1 MQKKSRSNSVRVTR
15 RTFAAGAGAAAFVA
29 GAAPFNIVRAQGG
42 PLKVGVILPRTG
54 YEAGIGQDCQRGV
67 DIAPAIFKS
76 LGLPELTIINGDT
89 ESNVDTAR
97 ARAEKLIGDGAQA
110 LVGSFD
116 SGQTAAIA
124 QVAEQKGHSARHQH
138 RGGARH
144 HRAGLQVRV
153 PEFSD
158 RADDPARCLH
168 RSEGCFFPD
177 GLGAKDRC
185 LHARQRYVR
194 HGDGQRHRR
203 RHAEVQHALHDRRRD
218 CL

>member
-1 MQKKSRSNSVRVTR
+1 MQKKFRSNSVRVTR

-29 GAAPFNIVRAQGG
+29 GAAPFNIVRAQAG

-97 ARAEKLIGDGAQA
+97 ARAEKLIGDGVQA

-124 QVAEQKGHSARHQH
+124 QVAEQRGIPTRHQH
-138 RGGARH
+138 SSGGARH

-153 PEFSD
+153 PDFPYC
-158 RADDPARCLH
+158 ADDPSRCLH
-168 RSEGCFFPD
+168 RPEGCFFP
-177 GLGAKDRC
+177 
-185 LHARQRYVR
+185 
-194 HGDGQRHRR
+194 
-203 RHAEVQHALHDRRRD
+203 
-218 CL
+218 